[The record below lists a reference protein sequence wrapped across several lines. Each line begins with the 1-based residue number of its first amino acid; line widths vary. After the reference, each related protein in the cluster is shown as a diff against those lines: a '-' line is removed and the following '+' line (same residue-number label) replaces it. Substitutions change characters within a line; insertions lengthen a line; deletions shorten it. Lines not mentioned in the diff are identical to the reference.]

1 MKHCN
6 LKLVDKLWSK
16 DELHEMGYGKKTI
29 SSLPE
34 VQKCLILDRV
44 LLLLL
49 TVNENEDNAA
59 LCYLEP
65 LPGHKDI
72 YKHWQK
78 DFAGDH
84 PRTAVYLIG
93 KYGECTTAV
102 RQINP
107 GAAAGGA
114 STAPDLGFRCFKNL
128 NVIIGMGVACGVEK
142 KTKICD
148 VLIADH
154 VNNYDQAR
162 LQKGGVLNRGSAIP
176 VSQLL
181 CDIFK
186 QKLNW
191 PDDSIRERLNACN
204 VPLPKIR
211 RGVIIS
217 GPYLID
223 DKNIKKELIQNFA
236 SEAVGI
242 EMEAGY
248 LFRGAQH
255 GSTHI
260 TIVKA
265 VCDFGDGKKNK
276 LFQPT
281 AALMAANCLR
291 KYLDP
296 QAVKMLRK
304 KSGRQL
310 LQITCIATYI
320 QSNLPYPGS
329 LGPKRVHKSEKSVTQ
344 KNL

>member
-1 MKHCN
+1 MFMKHSN
-6 LKLVDKLWSK
+6 LKLVDKLWNE

-34 VQKCLILDRV
+34 AQKSSILDRV

-49 TVNENEDNAA
+49 TVNENEDRAA

-72 YKHWQK
+72 YKYWQREY
-78 DFAGDH
+78 AGDN
-84 PRTAVYLIG
+84 PRFAFYLIG

-114 STAPDLGFRCFKNL
+114 NTAPDMGFRCFKNL
-128 NVIIGMGVACGVEK
+128 NAIIGIGVACGVEK

-148 VLIADH
+148 VLVAEH

-162 LQKGGVLNRGSAIP
+162 LQQEGALNRGSAIP

-191 PDDSIRERLNACN
+191 PDDSIRERLDACN

-211 RGVIIS
+211 RGIILS

-223 DKNIKKELIQNFA
+223 DKSIKKELIQKFA
-236 SEAVGI
+236 SEAIGI

-248 LFRGAQH
+248 LFRGAGQ
-255 GSTHI
+255 GPAHI

-276 LFQPT
+276 IFQPT

-291 KYLDP
+291 RYLDP
-296 QAVKMLRK
+296 EAVKMLRK
-304 KSGRQL
+304 KSGKQL
-310 LQITCIATYI
+310 IYDSTNYIATCRYAYI
-320 QSNLPYPGS
+320 CSFA
-329 LGPKRVHKSEKSVTQ
+329 
-344 KNL
+344 